1 MKAIQGQNWQQSL
14 RATIFFMVVCGLLYP
29 LAVTGLSQILF
40 PFQAGG
46 SLVRDRGGHTVG
58 SAIIAQGFGNPRYFH
73 PRPSAALSPD
83 GSGPQPYDGAFS
95 SPSNLGPDNQ
105 AYIKAVT
112 EAARVYREEN
122 QLAALTQVPV
132 DAATASGSGLDPDIS
147 LANAILQATRV
158 AKARQLNPESVLRL
172 IEKTR
177 VGPQF
182 GFLGPPRVN
191 VLELNLAL
199 DALTPGR

>member
-1 MKAIQGQNWQQSL
+1 MKGLKGSNLQQYL

-29 LAVTGLSQILF
+29 LSVTALSGILF

-46 SLVRDRGGHTVG
+46 SLVKDRHGQTVG
-58 SAIIAQGFGNPRYFH
+58 SRIIAQGFGTPRYFH
-73 PRPSAALSPD
+73 PRPSAALTPD

-95 SPSNLGPDNQ
+95 SPSNLGPSNP
-105 AYIKAVT
+105 AFIKAVT
-112 EAARVYREEN
+112 EAARAYREEN
-122 QLAALTQVPV
+122 GLPGPTPVPV
-132 DAATASGSGLDPDIS
+132 DAVTASGSGLDPDIS
-147 LANAILQATRV
+147 LANALLQAPRV
-158 AKARQLNPESVLRL
+158 AKARHLNPEMVRAL

-182 GFLGPPRVN
+182 GLLGPPRVN

-199 DALTPGR
+199 DALTPGQ

>member
-1 MKAIQGQNWQQSL
+1 MKGLKGSHFQQYL

-29 LAVTGLSQILF
+29 LSVTALSGILF

-46 SLVRDRGGHTVG
+46 SLVRDRAGQTVG
-58 SAIIAQGFGNPRYFH
+58 SRIIAQGFETPRYFH
-73 PRPSAALSPD
+73 PRPSAALTPD

-95 SPSNLGPDNQ
+95 SPSNLGPSNP
-105 AYIKAVT
+105 AFIKAVT
-112 EAARVYREEN
+112 EAARAYRKEN
-122 QLAALTQVPV
+122 RLPALAPVPV
-132 DAATASGSGLDPDIS
+132 DAVTASGSGLDPDIS
-147 LANAILQATRV
+147 LANALLQAPRV
-158 AKARQLNPESVLRL
+158 ATARHLNPEMVRTL

-182 GFLGPPRVN
+182 GLLGPPRVN

>member
-1 MKAIQGQNWQQSL
+1 MEGLKGSNFQQYL

-29 LAVTGLSQILF
+29 LSVTALSGILF

-46 SLVRDRGGHTVG
+46 SLVQDRAGQTVG
-58 SAIIAQGFGNPRYFH
+58 SRIIAQGFGTLRYFH

-95 SPSNLGPDNQ
+95 SPSNLGPANP

-112 EAARVYREEN
+112 EAGRAYREEN
-122 QLAALTQVPV
+122 GLPALTPVPV
-132 DAATASGSGLDPDIS
+132 DAVTASGSGLDPDIS
-147 LANAILQATRV
+147 LANALLQAPRV
-158 AKARQLNPESVLRL
+158 AKARHLNPERILALV
-172 IEKTR
+172 EKTR

-182 GFLGPPRVN
+182 GLLGPPRVN

-199 DALTPGR
+199 DALTPGP